1 MRAEIVRVWA
11 KWDMTLKQAV
21 LGESKGHRAFWGG
34 WAVVQENLN
43 EVGKRHMSKFE
54 EEVANRVKLRRRLSW
69 GHIFREGDCYK
80 DYGKGRA

>member
-1 MRAEIVRVWA
+1 MSLT
-11 KWDMTLKQAV
+11 DLSLKYEERMIFRLRQLYRQYGYAQY
-21 LGESKGHRAFWGG
+21 R
-34 WAVVQENLN
+34 
-43 EVGKRHMSKFE
+43 MSKFE

>member
-1 MRAEIVRVWA
+1 MGKVGHDSETSGSGGKQRAQGI
-11 KWDMTLKQAV
+11 L
-21 LGESKGHRAFWGG
+21 GG

-43 EVGKRHMSKFE
+43 EVGKRHMSEFE

-69 GHIFREGDCYK
+69 GHIFREGGCYK